1 MCSITNVKCK
11 PIESPLESAIDQ
23 LGGVSKL
30 ASALGVGQSAVSNW
44 RARGTTLNAAHC
56 LAIERATAGAV
67 TRRDLRPEDWHL
79 IWPDLVGTDGAPED
93 IPLNKEEA

>member
-30 ASALGVGQSAVSNW
+30 ASALGVGQSAVSTW

-56 LAIERATAGAV
+56 LAIARATAGAV
-67 TRRDLRPEDWHL
+67 TRRDLRPGDWHL
-79 IWPDLVGTDGAPED
+79 IWPDLIGTDGAPED